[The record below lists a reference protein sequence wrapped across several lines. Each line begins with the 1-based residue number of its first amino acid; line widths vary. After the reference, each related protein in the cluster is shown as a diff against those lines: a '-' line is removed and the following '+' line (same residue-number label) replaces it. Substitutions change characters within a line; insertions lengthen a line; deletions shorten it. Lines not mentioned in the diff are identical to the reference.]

1 MENKLAL
8 LRRLPLSDADRFA
21 MKTTFSIDV
30 DPLGD
35 EILSGLTFDESRW
48 LIKYRKTLRWNL
60 EGARPMAADRN
71 RAYELEARHQAASVA
86 QLNRQDYFRH
96 DLID

>member
-21 MKTTFSIDV
+21 MNTTFSIDL

-48 LIKYRKTLRWNL
+48 LIKYRKKLHWSL
-60 EGARPMAADRN
+60 EGAHLTAADRT
-71 RAYELEARHQAASVA
+71 RARELETRHQAACVVR
-86 QLNRQDYFRH
+86 LNRQDYFRH